1 MILHAKANSK
11 NRNSFCG
18 FCVTS
23 APSAFASAFIP
34 AQSKAAKYR
43 QPAPMRLPSHLC
55 PATRINTASRHL
67 QTNLVFL
74 LRLLRNFCAFCVRL
88 VFFCVVAPYSSNTA
102 LIYSSCKSANPK
114 SHHSR
119 LRGND
124 GFLNLLLLG
133 EPISVFFISVF
144 LASAAACWH
153 WLAQAAGTS
162 CGL

>member
-1 MILHAKANSK
+1 MQKSNSHAAAHESWRQGCWVQLQQNEK
-11 NRNSFCG
+11 
-18 FCVTS
+18 
-23 APSAFASAFIP
+23 PSNLPNQALLA
-34 AQSKAAKYR
+34 
-43 QPAPMRLPSHLC
+43 QPAPMRPPSHLC
-55 PATRINTASRHL
+55 HATRINTGSSL
-67 QTNLVFL
+67 FQTILVLL